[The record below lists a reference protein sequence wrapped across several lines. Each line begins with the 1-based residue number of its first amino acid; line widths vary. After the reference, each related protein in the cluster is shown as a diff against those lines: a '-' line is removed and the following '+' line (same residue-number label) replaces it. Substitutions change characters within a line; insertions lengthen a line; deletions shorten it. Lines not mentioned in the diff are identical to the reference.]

1 MRAFDDPVDPIVYM
15 REKAR
20 AIALLK
26 SWSPTALLIPASGS
40 LSKEGKPGA
49 PGRDAGWREAC
60 GVQPARTASARREG
74 LARLGADKA

>member
-26 SWSPTALLIPASGS
+26 ALENWPSRRTCRPIPCSGS
-40 LSKEGKPGA
+40 VLKG
-49 PGRDAGWREAC
+49 
-60 GVQPARTASARREG
+60 TASSDSVSA
-74 LARLGADKA
+74 AAN